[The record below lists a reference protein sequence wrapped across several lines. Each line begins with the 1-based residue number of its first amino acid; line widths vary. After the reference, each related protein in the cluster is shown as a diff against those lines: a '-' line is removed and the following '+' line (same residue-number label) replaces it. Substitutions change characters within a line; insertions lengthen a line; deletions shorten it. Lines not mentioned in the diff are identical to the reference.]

1 MQQTA
6 LNAKETT
13 QAVSTPNSNPAAGR
27 PDQDGRASAAS
38 TGVAL
43 VPRGGFFE
51 GQIAILGQT
60 RIEGTVRGS
69 LRGSGELVLGRE
81 ARVDGLVECDAFS
94 SRGEMIGP
102 VVARIRAHLGEGAHQ
117 EGDLEGPAVQVDDGV
132 VWNGVAR
139 VGIQVVSDLAGDA
152 ESG

>member
-1 MQQTA
+1 MQQTV
-6 LNAKETT
+6 LDTT
-13 QAVSTPNSNPAAGR
+13 ESAQAASAPNSNPAAGR

-81 ARVDGLVECDAFS
+81 ARVEGAVECDAFS

-102 VVARIRAHLGEGAHQ
+102 VVARTRAHLGEGAHF
-117 EGDLEGPAVQVDDGV
+117 EGDLEGPAVEVYDGV
-132 VWNGVAR
+132 IWNGVAR
-139 VGIQVVSDLAGDA
+139 IGM
-152 ESG
+152 

>member
-1 MQQTA
+1 VMQQA
-6 LNAKETT
+6 AHKAMETT
-13 QAVSTPNSNPAAGR
+13 QAASTPNSNLAGGR

-69 LRGSGELVLGRE
+69 LRGAGELVLGRE
-81 ARVDGLVECDAFS
+81 ARVEGVVECDAFS

-102 VVARIRAHLGEGAHQ
+102 VVAHTRAHLGEGAHL
-117 EGDLEGPAVQVDDGV
+117 EGDLEGPAVEVDDGV
-132 VWNGVAR
+132 IWNGVAR
-139 VGIQVVSDLAGDA
+139 IGI
-152 ESG
+152 

>member
-1 MQQTA
+1 MRQTA
-6 LNAKETT
+6 LDTTEST
-13 QAVSTPNSNPAAGR
+13 QAASASNSNPAAGS
-27 PDQDGRASAAS
+27 PDQDGRASTAS

-81 ARVDGLVECDAFS
+81 ARVEGVVECDAFS

-102 VVARIRAHLGEGAHQ
+102 VVAHTRAHLGEGARL
-117 EGDLEGPAVQVDDGV
+117 EGDLEGPAVEVDDGV
-132 VWNGVAR
+132 IWNGVAR
-139 VGIQVVSDLAGDA
+139 IGI
-152 ESG
+152 

>member
-1 MQQTA
+1 VVQQA
-6 LNAKETT
+6 AHNAMETT
-13 QAVSTPNSNPAAGR
+13 QAASTPNSNLAGGR

-69 LRGSGELVLGRE
+69 LRGAGELVLGRE
-81 ARVDGLVECDAFS
+81 ARVEGVVECDAFS

-102 VVARIRAHLGEGAHQ
+102 VVAHTRAHLGEGAHL
-117 EGDLEGPAVQVDDGV
+117 EGDLEGPAVEVDDGV
-132 VWNGVAR
+132 IWNGVAR
-139 VGIQVVSDLAGDA
+139 IGI
-152 ESG
+152 